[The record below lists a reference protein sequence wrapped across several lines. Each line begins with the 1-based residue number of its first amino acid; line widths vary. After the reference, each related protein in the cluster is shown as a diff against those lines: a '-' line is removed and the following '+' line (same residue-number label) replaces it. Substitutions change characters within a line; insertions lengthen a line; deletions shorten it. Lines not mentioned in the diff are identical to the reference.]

1 MAPAWTA
8 WTAQRANRDRQKGQA
23 LVEMALVLTILLAL
37 LMGTIDMGR
46 ALHSYLVLEHAS
58 REGAR
63 VGALGQGDLRI
74 DETVRNA
81 LSPVVD
87 RTKVVV
93 AITPPESARTR
104 GTALSVRVTYPMEYL
119 FPYLKSLL
127 GTLNL
132 AGETVMRVE

>member
-1 MAPAWTA
+1 METGI
-8 WTAQRANRDRQKGQA
+8 RRDTGKQRQKGQA

-37 LMGTIDMGR
+37 IMGTIDMGR
-46 ALHSYLVLEHAS
+46 ALHSYLALEHAS

-63 VGALGQGDLRI
+63 AGALGRTDLEI

-93 AITPPESARTR
+93 TITPPESSRTR
-104 GTALSVRVTYPMEYL
+104 GTPVSVRVSYPMEYL
-119 FPYLKSLL
+119 FPYLQSLL

-132 AGETVMRVE
+132 VGETVMRVE